1 MAELKKL
8 CTLKLGTIQLSKAKN
23 QIKGYLARGYENHES
38 LMLSM
43 GKSLL
48 VFNKID
54 SIEDICRRIDN
65 VTSAELLET
74 ANDIFEPSKLS
85 TLIYK

>member
-1 MAELKKL
+1 MDKL
-8 CTLKLGTIQLSKAKN
+8 RTIRLGSMQLRKAKN

-54 SIEDICRRIDN
+54 GIDETYRKIDT
-65 VTSAELLET
+65 VSSSEILET
-74 ANDIFEPSKLS
+74 ANEIFNRESLS